1 MIKFKRLCRT
11 LVRWA
16 ALAALAI
23 TTLPAQATDLASLN
37 DENIQRQLR
46 DFELNK
52 VRKMRDF
59 QPFRTATSV
68 ETEDGKEIT
77 LTSLN
82 PKFNSWF
89 LVDLKRAVRVET
101 TDTFHIE
108 LANPEDTYLTLSA
121 SGDPAL
127 VFDNNGA
134 IFRCEPWK
142 GRLTELDRAKS
153 SGLPYAPICDNY
165 AFVRNVVRGNRSS
178 REAVAEFLRDNV
190 AFGESIVTLI
200 KGSFYEDAYMS
211 SGEVI
216 DGGDAGEIAASLG
229 KAKLSSHPVFR
240 AYFGFELDG
249 ADTGMQAGSW
259 YAVKDA
265 PGIYASAMQP
275 GMIDRS
281 ILHRRGETHGLD
293 SVESQ
298 ADVYLVAF
306 DLTQFELGYEVGTD
320 HPRLDW
326 SPRPSVAHGNL
337 PGPDGFRTSGDIV
350 RTGMLS
356 PALTERVAATFAA
369 GFKRSHGAWRVSD
382 MSYKNQGHHYGFL
395 SNGVLFSR
403 LHPGLST
410 IYVLDDGTIGMRTW
424 TEEDKELLPSL
435 RFARQNGVPLIE
447 PDPATGKGV
456 PGKQV
461 TSWLG
466 GNWSGSAEADLRTL
480 RGGTC
485 LREVD
490 GRKFL
495 IYAYFSTATPSAM
508 ARTFQAY
515 QCDYAMLL
523 DMNSQDHTYMALY
536 TENRGSPVPQ
546 HLVSGMSEIDQR
558 TNKGDPIPRFVG
570 FSDNRDFI
578 YLLRK

>member
-1 MIKFKRLCRT
+1 MLT
-11 LVRWA
+11 LTRICKTLACSA
-16 ALAALAI
+16 ALAATAMI
-23 TTLPAQATDLASLN
+23 PHAAQATDLA
-37 DENIQRQLR
+37 DPVIKQQLA
-46 DFELNK
+46 DFQQNK
-52 VRKMRDF
+52 VRAMRDF
-59 QPFRTATSV
+59 QPFRKSTTVQS
-68 ETEDGKEIT
+68 EEGKEVT

-82 PKFNSWF
+82 PRFNSWF
-89 LVDLKRAVRVET
+89 LVDVKRSAEDT
-101 TDTFHIE
+101 SADTFHIE
-108 LANPEDTYLTLSA
+108 LSNPEDTILTLSTK
-121 SGDPAL
+121 GEPAL

-153 SGLPYAPICDNY
+153 SGLPYAPICDDY

-190 AFGESIVTLI
+190 VFGESIVTLI

-216 DGGDAGEIAASLG
+216 DGGNAGEIADALG

-240 AYFGFELDG
+240 AYFGFELEG
-249 ADTGMQAGSW
+249 ADGGLEAGRW

-281 ILHRRGETHGLD
+281 ILSRPGETHGLD
-293 SVESQ
+293 GVESR

-306 DLTQFELGYEVGTD
+306 DMTQFELGYEVGTD

-326 SPRPSVAHGNL
+326 SPRPGVARGNL
-337 PGPDGFRTSGDIV
+337 PGPDGFRNSGSIV

-356 PALTERVAATFAA
+356 PALTDRVAATFAA
-369 GFKRSHGAWRVSD
+369 GFKRSHGAWRASD
-382 MSYKNQGHHYGFL
+382 KAFSNQGHHYGFL
-395 SNGVLFSR
+395 SNGVVFSR

-410 IYVLDDGTIGMRTW
+410 IYVLDDGTVGMRTW
-424 TEEDKELLPSL
+424 TEADEDLLPSL

-447 PDPATGKGV
+447 PNAQGEGV
-456 PGKQV
+456 PGSQV

-480 RGGTC
+480 RGGAC

-490 GRKFL
+490 GRQFL

-536 TENRGSPVPQ
+536 TENDGTPVPE
-546 HLVSGMSEIDQR
+546 HLVSGMSAIDQR
-558 TNKGDPIPRFVG
+558 TSSGAPIPRFVG
-570 FSDNRDFI
+570 FSDNRDFM